1 MGQIGLICKLFV
13 DTMLKLKVG
22 LMKLSAW
29 LKENKLT
36 QKQFLEKATSDYSGS
51 FSYHALVKWCSGQ
64 RIPRP
69 EDMKVIHQATDG
81 NVAPND
87 FYLLQ

>member
-1 MGQIGLICKLFV
+1 
-13 DTMLKLKVG
+13 
-22 LMKLSAW
+22 MKLSAW
-29 LKENKLT
+29 LKENKMT
-36 QKQFLEKATSDYSGS
+36 QKQFLEVARKDHSAD

-64 RIPRP
+64 RIPRT
-69 EDMKVIHQATDG
+69 EDMKVIHEATQG

>member
-1 MGQIGLICKLFV
+1 
-13 DTMLKLKVG
+13 
-22 LMKLSAW
+22 MKLSAW
-29 LKENKLT
+29 LKENNLT
-36 QKQFLEKATSDYSGS
+36 QKQFLDLASTKHSGE

-64 RIPRP
+64 RSPRT

-81 NVAPND
+81 NVTPND

>member
-1 MGQIGLICKLFV
+1 
-13 DTMLKLKVG
+13 
-22 LMKLSAW
+22 MKLSAW
-29 LKENKLT
+29 LKENNLT
-36 QKQFLEKATSDYSGS
+36 QKQFLDLASTKHSGE

-69 EDMKVIHQATDG
+69 EDMKVIHKATDG
-81 NVAPND
+81 NVTPND

>member
-1 MGQIGLICKLFV
+1 
-13 DTMLKLKVG
+13 
-22 LMKLSAW
+22 MKLSAW
-29 LKENKLT
+29 LKENNLT
-36 QKQFLEKATSDYSGS
+36 QKQFLDLASTKHSGE

-64 RIPRP
+64 RIPRT

-81 NVAPND
+81 NVTPND